1 MGLGSFRKLTFH
13 PHASLQSVRSWDWVR
28 FASAVF
34 VTGGGRFPRPTDFVP
49 KLLIHLRDS
58 KVSVL
63 GIGFVSQFRFAQKE
77 QALRRALVH
86 AVQAGI
92 IAEDEADGLLIIED
106 EASGER
112 AVAHGVL
119 SGTLLAFGRNGTV
132 RTGATG
138 AGGFEFAER

>member
-1 MGLGSFRKLTFH
+1 
-13 PHASLQSVRSWDWVR
+13 
-28 FASAVF
+28 
-34 VTGGGRFPRPTDFVP
+34 
-49 KLLIHLRDS
+49 
-58 KVSVL
+58 VSVL

-112 AVAHGVL
+112 AVAHVVL
-119 SGTLLAFGRNGTV
+119 SGTLLALGRNGAAG
-132 RTGATG
+132 TGATG
-138 AGGFEFAER
+138 ARGFRSDDIVLNSRIERGYARAMVKYFVLIVKLSESACERGIPMFDGMHIGGISGGRGWGG

>member
-1 MGLGSFRKLTFH
+1 M
-13 PHASLQSVRSWDWVR
+13 
-28 FASAVF
+28 
-34 VTGGGRFPRPTDFVP
+34 
-49 KLLIHLRDS
+49 
-58 KVSVL
+58 SVL

-119 SGTLLAFGRNGTV
+119 SGTLLAIGRNGAV
-132 RTGATG
+132 GTGATG
-138 AGGFEFAER
+138 ARGFEFAER